1 MLGRWLRSSGRRGIA
16 VVIAIPALAFF
27 IGILPASSDAQV
39 VVGTVR
45 MPDGQPVALA
55 HVFAIDSV
63 SDVTTA
69 VGVMTDSEGRFRL
82 WLGSRRAALL
92 GVRRIGFTPEPAR
105 TLDWSHGDTLRVDV
119 VLRAI
124 PFQLPTVYAGTG
136 VCQPLSELSRDHPV
150 RELWD
155 AATATIAAREAF
167 LSEYAYTLDLSH
179 TNSKF
184 RADTIHYTYS
194 DTTIIVSPPR
204 APLAPDR
211 LSKPLGT
218 FKRTGLFRRGW
229 EVRFQSPEDRVIL
242 HPDFA
247 KRFCVN
253 DRVFAGE
260 SDMVEL
266 HFHEQGPSRKNVQ
279 VGGVFF
285 FRPGIAGPSRVE
297 WRYVLD
303 GVEVARAEHVFELI
317 DVDGT
322 AVPLTT
328 ANIVEYTGRRTKRSE
343 VKTTSVRFR
352 YSRFVRVESRSH

>member
-1 MLGRWLRSSGRRGIA
+1 MFNRWLRSSVQRGIT
-16 VVIAIPALAFF
+16 IPALAFF

-45 MPDGQPVALA
+45 TPDGQPVALA

-63 SDVTTA
+63 SNFTTA

-105 TLDWSHGDTLRVDV
+105 TLDWSRGDTLRVDI

-124 PFQLPTVYAGTG
+124 PFQLPTVYAGTD
-136 VCQPLSELSRDHPV
+136 VCQPLSEFSGNHPV

-218 FKRTGLFRRGW
+218 FKRTGLFRQGW

-242 HPDFA
+242 HPEFA
-247 KRFCVN
+247 KHFCVD
-253 DRVFAGE
+253 DRVFQGE
-260 SDMVEL
+260 GDIVEL
-266 HFHEQGPSRKNVQ
+266 HFHEQGRSKKDVQ
-279 VGGVFF
+279 VNGIFF
-285 FRPGIAGPSRVE
+285 FRPSIAGPSRVE
-297 WRYVLD
+297 WHYALK
-303 GVEVARAEHVFELI
+303 GTGVARAEHVFELI

-322 AVPLTT
+322 SVPLTT
-328 ANIVEYTGRRTKRSE
+328 AHWIEGTDPRTGR
-343 VKTTSVRFR
+343 TTLKASVRFR
-352 YSRFVRVESRSH
+352 YSRFVRVESGSH